1 MREVSL
7 LRQRVKSLLAERSL
21 SMREA
26 SLIAGGPENL
36 FRDALK
42 NSPKGK
48 AIDLRLQT
56 TMKIAKAL
64 GCSIAYLAGET
75 DHPNAYTEIQESL
88 LERLLEEILQVNQ
101 EKKAELT
108 PRQMAKWVT
117 LEYKNEILMASGFRT
132 RADVIVEN
140 IARIENK

>member
-7 LRQRVKSLLAERSL
+7 QL
-21 SMREA
+21 
-26 SLIAGGPENL
+26 GNEN
-36 FRDALK
+36 FVRDAVRARE
-42 NSPKGK
+42 SDP
-48 AIDLRLQT
+48 RLQT
-56 TMKIAKAL
+56 AMKIAKAL